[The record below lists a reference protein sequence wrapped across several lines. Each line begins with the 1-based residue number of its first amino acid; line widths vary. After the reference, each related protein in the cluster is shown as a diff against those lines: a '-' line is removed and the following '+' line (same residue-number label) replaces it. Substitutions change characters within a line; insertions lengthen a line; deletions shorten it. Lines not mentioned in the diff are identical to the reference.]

1 MHLKERR
8 FHPIPGLQGAM
19 GIKGSFDRGAR
30 KRGARG
36 RGPPSQRY
44 FMAAS
49 PFMGDNDR

>member
-8 FHPIPGLQGAM
+8 FRPIPGLRGAM

-30 KRGARG
+30 AR

-49 PFMGDNDR
+49 PFMGENDR